1 MFSLVSYD
9 LDMTNSKTSFEYLLG
24 IQLKTIRKYAQ
35 LDKQLKLDY
44 NTNTNTVFDFDITI
58 PKHTHTRAIWNTLWT
73 HAVYYLVFVFFFSLF
88 FCCLKCPF

>member
-44 NTNTNTVFDFDITI
+44 NTNTNTVFNFDITI
-58 PKHTHTRAIWNTLWT
+58 PKHTHTRAL
-73 HAVYYLVFVFFFSLF
+73 
-88 FCCLKCPF
+88 

>member
-44 NTNTNTVFDFDITI
+44 NTNTNTVFNFDITI
-58 PKHTHTRAIWNTLWT
+58 PKHTHTRARSETHSEHMQSIIWFLF
-73 HAVYYLVFVFFFSLF
+73 LFFS
-88 FCCLKCPF
+88 

>member
-35 LDKQLKLDY
+35 LDKQLKFDY
-44 NTNTNTVFDFDITI
+44 NTNTNTVFDFDITNTKTHTHARDL
-58 PKHTHTRAIWNTLWT
+58 KHTLNTCSL
-73 HAVYYLVFVFFFSLF
+73 LFGFCFFFHYF
-88 FCCLKCPF
+88 FVA